1 MNAQSKRKHYGAA
14 VLVAAALGVCGLPQT
29 QAQTEPQPVA
39 QPRPQPRPYMAAPFT
54 GFYAFGGFAA
64 LAAEKNS
71 QLQGERGSPAN
82 LIAGGGYRLTP
93 DLAVE
98 LNFLAAGRKL
108 DTPPT
113 AEPPAGTFAAGTL
126 KSTMATG
133 GIGATVKYSFAV
145 DRFAPYFGG
154 GVGAYTTTFQT
165 RSEAPG
171 CAQNCSD
178 TGPRIDARSR
188 DVGVH
193 ALAGA
198 DYYITAKHVVAGEI
212 RYLRLRADFGAIV
225 PGKVDAGGAFIWA
238 GFRRHF

>member
-39 QPRPQPRPYMAAPFT
+39 QPQPQPRPHTAAPTT

-126 KSTMATG
+126 KSTMGTG

-145 DRFAPYFGG
+145 QHFAPYFGG
-154 GVGAYTTTFQT
+154 GVGAYTTTFHT
-165 RSEAPG
+165 RSEALG

-178 TGPRIDARSR
+178 TGPRVDERSR
-188 DVGVH
+188 DIGIH

-212 RYLRLRADFGAIV
+212 RYLRLRADFGAIGL
-225 PGKVDAGGAFIWA
+225 GKVDAGGAFVWA

>member
-1 MNAQSKRKHYGAA
+1 MNTESRYRQYGAA
-14 VLVAAALGVCGLPQT
+14 ALIIAAVLDVCGLSPA

-39 QPRPQPRPYMAAPFT
+39 QPRPQPRPQTAASST

-113 AEPPAGTFAAGTL
+113 ATPAGTFAPGTL
-126 KSTMATG
+126 KSTMGTG
-133 GIGATVKYSFAV
+133 GIAATVKYSFAV
-145 DRFAPYFGG
+145 QRFAPYFGG
-154 GVGAYTTTFQT
+154 GVGAYTTTFST
-165 RSEAPG
+165 TSEATG
-171 CAQNCSD
+171 CAQNCRD
-178 TGPRIDARSR
+178 TGPRVEERSR
-188 DVGVH
+188 DIGVH

-198 DYYITAKHVVAGEI
+198 DYYITARYVVAGEI
-212 RYLRLRADFGAIV
+212 RYLRLKADFGAIV
-225 PGKVDAGGAFIWA
+225 PGKVDAGGAFLWL

>member
-1 MNAQSKRKHYGAA
+1 MNTQSKCKRS
-14 VLVAAALGVCGLPQT
+14 AAAFIVAVLGVCGLPQT

-39 QPRPQPRPYMAAPFT
+39 QPRPQPRPHTAAPST

-98 LNFLAAGRKL
+98 LNLLVAERKV
-108 DTPPT
+108 DTPLT
-113 AEPPAGTFAAGTL
+113 AQPSGTFATGSL
-126 KSTMATG
+126 KSTMGTG

-145 DRFAPYFGG
+145 QRFAPYFGG
-154 GVGAYTTTFQT
+154 GVGAYTTTFHT

-178 TGPRIDARSR
+178 TGPRVEARSR
-188 DVGVH
+188 DVGIH
-193 ALAGA
+193 ALAGV

>member
-1 MNAQSKRKHYGAA
+1 MNTQSKCKRSAA
-14 VLVAAALGVCGLPQT
+14 AFIVAALGVCGLPQA

-39 QPRPQPRPYMAAPFT
+39 QPRPHTAAPST

-113 AEPPAGTFAAGTL
+113 AEPAGTFAAGTL
-126 KSTMATG
+126 KSTMGTG

-145 DRFAPYFGG
+145 QRFAPYFGG
-154 GVGAYTTTFQT
+154 GVGAYTTTFHT

-178 TGPRIDARSR
+178 TGPRVEARSR
-188 DVGVH
+188 DVGIH
-193 ALAGA
+193 ALAGV